1 MAFYASY
8 PYCMARFVFYTLA
21 LVLCLAGLCFG
32 QTMPSG
38 ETTQPAAS
46 TFNLRALIT
55 GTCEEIHHY
64 VESTV
69 GTNVIT
75 STVESAVFYLES
87 VLGQENVYAMAMFF
101 TMLIRFLAQ
110 GAASGLNV
118 IAVYVTEILRV
129 TGVDVALP
137 FPHFT
142 PEGVAS
148 VAQWGLLAL
157 IGYWVVSII
166 LRLLVGVLRQV
177 FWVVKTVLALWFF
190 GLIVADRSAAVDV
203 TAVRLVVLVVVYSL
217 LGLATVGSEKS
228 VTVEN
233 RLSRLEARLKAVA
246 KSSEDE

>member
-75 STVESAVFYLES
+75 STVE
-87 VLGQENVYAMAMFF
+87 FF